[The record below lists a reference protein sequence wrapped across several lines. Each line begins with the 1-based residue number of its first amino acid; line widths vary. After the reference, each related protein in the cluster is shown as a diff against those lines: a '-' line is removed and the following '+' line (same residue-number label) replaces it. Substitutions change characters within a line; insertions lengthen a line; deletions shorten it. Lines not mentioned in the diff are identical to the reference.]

1 MIFYSQKG
9 ESMGRSTV
17 KYFLVAFLFVVV
29 AAASGWAE
37 EGQLTAESYSAPYT
51 VGRGDILDIAVW
63 KNQDL
68 SKQLPVLPD
77 GKISFPLIGEIVVA
91 GKSISQ
97 ISEELKNKLSQ
108 YIPEPVLSVSVHQ
121 VNSLLIYVIGK
132 VNNPGMFALNTNV
145 NALQALAMAK
155 GMNTFAKKDE
165 IKIFR
170 QKDGKTVIFDFD
182 YDDVSEGKNLDQNI
196 QLERGDIIV
205 VP

>member
-1 MIFYSQKG
+1 
-9 ESMGRSTV
+9 MGRSTV

-37 EGQLTAESYSAPYT
+37 EGQSTAESYSAPYM
-51 VGRGDILDIAVW
+51 VGPGDILDIAVW

-77 GKISFPLIGEIVVA
+77 GKISFPLIGEVVAA

-108 YIPEPVLSVSVHQ
+108 YIPEPVLSVSVRQ

>member
-1 MIFYSQKG
+1 
-9 ESMGRSTV
+9 MGRSTV

-37 EGQLTAESYSAPYT
+37 EGQSTAERYSAPYM
-51 VGRGDILDIAVW
+51 VGPGDILDIAVW

-170 QKDGKTVIFDFD
+170 KKDGKTITFDFD